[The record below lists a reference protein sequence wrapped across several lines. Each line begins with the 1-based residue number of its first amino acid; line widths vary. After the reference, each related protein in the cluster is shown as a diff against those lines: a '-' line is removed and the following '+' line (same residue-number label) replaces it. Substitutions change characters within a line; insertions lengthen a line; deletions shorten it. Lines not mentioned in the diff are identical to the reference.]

1 MLVVHS
7 REKARALEIKPR
19 AYHSKQQ
26 RAPLN
31 QGQNNAKDGVSHPRR
46 AMGLVETAEAERLEL
61 FLRSIRYVQS
71 NSYLS
76 SVVGGVDAGI

>member
-1 MLVVHS
+1 
-7 REKARALEIKPR
+7 
-19 AYHSKQQ
+19 
-26 RAPLN
+26 
-31 QGQNNAKDGVSHPRR
+31 
-46 AMGLVETAEAERLEL
+46 MGLVETAEAERLEL